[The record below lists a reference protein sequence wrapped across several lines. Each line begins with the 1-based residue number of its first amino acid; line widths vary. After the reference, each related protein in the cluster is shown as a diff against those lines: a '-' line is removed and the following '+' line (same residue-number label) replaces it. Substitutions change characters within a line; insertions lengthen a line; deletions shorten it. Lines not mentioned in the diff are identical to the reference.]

1 MEIHNG
7 LEHFNA
13 GKPVITI
20 GTFDG
25 VHLGHRKVISRLKEI
40 ADSVNGESVIFTFY
54 PHPRLVVSPEENTL
68 RLLTTR
74 EEKIELFQEIGIDHL
89 VIFPFT
95 DEFSKLSYAEFVRQ
109 ILVEKMH
116 ISHLVVGYDHKLGR
130 NREGNY
136 NVLKEL
142 SKELNFTVEQLDVL
156 LMEDVNI
163 SSTKIRQSL
172 ETGNVARANR
182 YLGYDYTLTG
192 KVILGNQLGR
202 KLGFPTANIETHDEH
217 KLIPRDGV
225 YAVRVKI
232 DGEFHDGM
240 LNIGTRPTI
249 SRNADHRSIEVHIF
263 EFNRDIYLHDLTL
276 YFIEKIRDEKKF
288 ESLDALQQ
296 QLAKD
301 KESAMKIIQEHHSAN
316 QQQG

>member
-7 LEHFNA
+7 LEHFSA

-25 VHLGHRKVISRLKEI
+25 VHLGHRQVISRLKKI

-54 PHPRLVVSPEENTL
+54 PHPRLVVSPEENNL

-74 EEKIELFQEIGIDHL
+74 DEKIELLKEIGIDHL
-89 VIFPFT
+89 VVFPFT
-95 DEFSKLSYAEFVRQ
+95 SEFSKLSYEDFVRTV
-109 ILVEKMH
+109 LVEKMN

-136 NVLKEL
+136 TVLKEL
-142 SKELNFTVEQLDVL
+142 SKELHFTIEQLDVL
-156 LMEDVNI
+156 LMEDVNV

-192 KVILGNQLGR
+192 KVIAGNQLGR
-202 KLGFPTANIETHDEH
+202 KLGFPTANIETLDEH
-217 KLIPRDGV
+217 KLIPHDGV
-225 YAVRVKI
+225 YAVRVKV
-232 DGEFHDGM
+232 DDAYYKGM

-249 SRNADHRSIEVHIF
+249 SHNADHRSIEVHIF
-263 EFNRDIYLHDLTL
+263 DFNEDIYLHELTL
-276 YFIEKIRDEKKF
+276 YFVGKIRDEHKF
-288 ESLDALQQ
+288 DSVNALRE
-296 QLAKD
+296 QLEKD
-301 KESAMKIIQEHHSAN
+301 QESAQKILSRQ
-316 QQQG
+316 

>member
-1 MEIHNG
+1 VEIHNG

-25 VHLGHRKVISRLKEI
+25 VHLGHRQVISRLKEI

-54 PHPRLVVSPEENTL
+54 PHPRLVVSPEEDTL

-74 EEKIELFQEIGIDHL
+74 EEKIDLFKEMGIDHL

-95 DEFSKLSYAEFVRQ
+95 SEFSKLSYADFVRTV
-109 ILVEKMH
+109 LVGKMH

-136 NVLKEL
+136 NVLKDL
-142 SKELNFTVEQLDVL
+142 SQELNFTIEQLDVL
-156 LMEDVNI
+156 LMENVNV

-172 ETGNVARANR
+172 ETGDVAKANR

-202 KLGFPTANIETHDEH
+202 KLGFPTANIETLDEH
-217 KLIPRDGV
+217 KLIPHDGV
-225 YAVRVKI
+225 YAVKVKI
-232 DGEFHDGM
+232 DEKIFSGM
-240 LNIGTRPTI
+240 LNIGTRPTV

-263 EFNRDIYLHDLTL
+263 DFNQDIYLHELTL
-276 YFIEKIRDEKKF
+276 FFIAKIRDEHKF
-288 ESLDALQQ
+288 DSLEALQQ
-296 QLAKD
+296 QLEKD
-301 KESAMKIIQEHHSAN
+301 KENALKIIQQHQSAS

>member
-13 GKPVITI
+13 DKPVITI

-25 VHLGHRKVISRLKEI
+25 VHLGHRQVISRLKDI

-54 PHPRLVVSPEENTL
+54 PHPRLIVSPEENTL

-74 EEKIELFQEIGIDHL
+74 DEKIDLFREIGIDHL

-95 DEFSKLSYAEFVRQ
+95 TEFSKLSYEDFVRT
-109 ILVEKMH
+109 ILVGKMH

-136 NVLKEL
+136 TVLKEL
-142 SKELNFTVEQLDVL
+142 SKELNFTIEQLDVL

-192 KVILGNQLGR
+192 KVIAGNQLGR
-202 KLGFPTANIETHDEH
+202 KLGFPTANIETLDEH
-217 KLIPRDGV
+217 KLIPHDGV

-232 DGEFHDGM
+232 DNSDYEGM

-249 SRNADHRSIEVHIF
+249 SHNADHRSIEVHIF
-263 EFNRDIYLHDLTL
+263 DFNQDIYMHELTL
-276 YFIEKIRDEKKF
+276 YFVGKIRDEHKF
-288 ESLDALQQ
+288 ESLDALQD
-296 QLAKD
+296 QLKKD
-301 KESAMKIIQEHHSAN
+301 KESALEILSGQ
-316 QQQG
+316 